1 MFRVTSRQN
10 QEFSCNQR
18 PGRGRGV
25 NVCVCV
31 CVCLKRGK
39 IQATKRFTSDWLR
52 RCRHHLS
59 TNHGAEPKY
68 FCATPDTRMKIALH
82 ATKTSRVSSSY
93 SPRTDARS
101 G

>member
-31 CVCLKRGK
+31 CVCEARENSSD
-39 IQATKRFTSDWLR
+39 QAIY
-52 RCRHHLS
+52 
-59 TNHGAEPKY
+59 N
-68 FCATPDTRMKIALH
+68 
-82 ATKTSRVSSSY
+82 
-93 SPRTDARS
+93 
-101 G
+101 

>member
-31 CVCLKRGK
+31 CVSEARENSSD
-39 IQATKRFTSDWLR
+39 QAIY
-52 RCRHHLS
+52 
-59 TNHGAEPKY
+59 N
-68 FCATPDTRMKIALH
+68 
-82 ATKTSRVSSSY
+82 
-93 SPRTDARS
+93 
-101 G
+101 

>member
-31 CVCLKRGK
+31 CVSEARENSSD
-39 IQATKRFTSDWLR
+39 QAI
-52 RCRHHLS
+52 
-59 TNHGAEPKY
+59 Y
-68 FCATPDTRMKIALH
+68 I
-82 ATKTSRVSSSY
+82 
-93 SPRTDARS
+93 
-101 G
+101 

>member
-31 CVCLKRGK
+31 CVSEAGENSSD
-39 IQATKRFTSDWLR
+39 QAI
-52 RCRHHLS
+52 
-59 TNHGAEPKY
+59 Y
-68 FCATPDTRMKIALH
+68 I
-82 ATKTSRVSSSY
+82 
-93 SPRTDARS
+93 
-101 G
+101 

>member
-31 CVCLKRGK
+31 CVCVSEAGENSSD
-39 IQATKRFTSDWLR
+39 QAI
-52 RCRHHLS
+52 
-59 TNHGAEPKY
+59 Y
-68 FCATPDTRMKIALH
+68 I
-82 ATKTSRVSSSY
+82 
-93 SPRTDARS
+93 
-101 G
+101 

>member
-52 RCRHHLS
+52 RSRHFCRPIM
-59 TNHGAEPKY
+59 E
-68 FCATPDTRMKIALH
+68 
-82 ATKTSRVSSSY
+82 
-93 SPRTDARS
+93 RS
-101 G
+101 QSISVLLPTLE